1 MLNTTPERSSKETFV
16 TTFRRKTR
24 RKRAILTSD
33 SSATF
38 CLFRITTR
46 AKPVSE
52 TSKRNDQ
59 NIRLVSYSK
68 QKAGDSTMPPNT
80 MASSSKSSKVV
91 MQLSPLAFQMENFGR
106 LRGTRFSAS
115 FATDNNLLH
124 LPFAGIP
131 GLNDQFLN

>member
-68 QKAGDSTMPPNT
+68 QKTGDSTMPPNT
-80 MASSSKSSKVV
+80 MASPSKSSKVV
-91 MQLSPLAFQMENFGR
+91 MQLSPLAFQMEKLAVCEVLALAQASLLTTTCCTYHLLASLGLITNF
-106 LRGTRFSAS
+106 
-115 FATDNNLLH
+115 
-124 LPFAGIP
+124 
-131 GLNDQFLN
+131 